1 VIERVQH
8 DGSEH
13 VVGWCVDVLAG
24 RDVAGDFLRTI
35 GGDHAVAILSGREG
49 GVDGYWPRVWAL
61 RALQYVWL
69 DEAYSSVAT
78 ALDDAHWRVRAM
90 AARVVGYQKLA
101 DLTPRLV
108 HLTDDE
114 IARVRISAEQALRRL
129 SSG

>member
-24 RDVAGDFLRTI
+24 HTVADDFLCTI
-35 GGDHAVAILSGREG
+35 GGDPALTVLSGRAG

-69 DEAYSSVAT
+69 DQAYPTVAT
-78 ALDDAHWRVRAM
+78 AFDDAQWRVRAM
-90 AARVVGYQKLA
+90 AARVAGYQHLA
-101 DLTPRLV
+101 DLTLRL
-108 HLTDDE
+108 LQLQDDDV
-114 IARVRISAEQALRRL
+114 ARVRVSAEQALRRL
-129 SSG
+129 SSW